1 MKLEYG
7 FNALNQNLNNPL
19 KDNKL
24 YENLFKNLLKP
35 VRVKSIIL
43 DENHPRFKEAGEWG
57 AIGAIEYS
65 NLDSSNIDNNNSLL
79 SFPLNTNKKNY
90 PLINEIVYIIDLPN
104 KNIGN
109 INNSQNSYYIDIINI
124 WNHPHHNSYPENN
137 NLIKLGDTFKERSN
151 IHPLLSFEGDIIY
164 EGRWG
169 NSIRFGSTVKNKS
182 NNWSNEGKDGDPILI
197 IRNGQGVQNEEGYKP
212 ILENINNDDSSIY
225 ICSTQ
230 QIPTKDNLVPYN
242 SYQTQP
248 ISPSKYSG
256 KQIILNSGRLLFNSQ
271 TSDILFNS
279 QKSISLNSIEGVNI
293 DTKGDIITNSKQLF
307 LGSKNATE
315 PLLLGNKTEEL
326 LKSLINNLS
335 SFMNICSTL
344 VSTPVGTPLAPLN
357 LVAGEMN
364 NILQKLKIDLNKIKS
379 KDNYT
384 I

>member
-7 FNALNQNLNNPL
+7 FHALNQNLNNSL

-24 YENLFKNLLKP
+24 YENLFKNLFKP

-109 INNSQNSYYIDIINI
+109 IDNSQNSYYIDIINI

-137 NLIKLGDTFKERSN
+137 NSIKLGDTFKERSN

-230 QIPTKDNLVPYN
+230 QIPTKDNPTPYN

-293 DTKGDIITNSKQLF
+293 DTKGDIITNSRQLF

-326 LKSLINNLS
+326 LKLLINNLS